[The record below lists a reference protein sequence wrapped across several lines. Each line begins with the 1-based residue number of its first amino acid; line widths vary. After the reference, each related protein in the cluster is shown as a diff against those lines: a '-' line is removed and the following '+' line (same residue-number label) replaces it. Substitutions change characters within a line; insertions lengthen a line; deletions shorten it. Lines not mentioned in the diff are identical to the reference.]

1 MAGILN
7 GMALYGGVIPY
18 GGTFL
23 IFSDYLRPAIR
34 LGALSKIKVIYVFTH
49 DSIGLGEDGPTHQ
62 PIEHLAALRTIPGI
76 IVIRP
81 ADANET
87 AVAWKTAIEHK
98 GSPVM
103 LILTR
108 QGLPV
113 LDQNKYSSAFNLLKG
128 AYILKDNDEAELI
141 LMASGSEVS
150 VALNAAELLEAEGV
164 KVRVVSFP
172 SFELFEKQD
181 AEYKESVLPS
191 NIKARVSIEAGVS
204 QCWYKYLGELG
215 EPLSI
220 EKFGASA
227 PGKIVMEK
235 YGFTPGNIVNVARRV
250 MDKIKQLSLR

>member
-1 MAGILN
+1 MASILN

-34 LGALSKIKVIYVFTH
+34 LGSLSGIKPIYVFTH

-62 PIEHLAALRTIPGI
+62 PIEHLAALRTIPK
-76 IVIRP
+76 IVLIRP

-87 AVAWKTAIEHK
+87 VVAWKIAIEHSR
-98 GSPVM
+98 SPVL

-113 LDQNKYSSAFNLLKG
+113 IDQKKYASAENVSKG
-128 AYILKDNDEAELI
+128 AYILKDTPDAKLI

-150 VALNAAELLEAEGV
+150 VSLIAAEILEKEGV

-181 AEYKESVLPS
+181 AAYKKLILPPD
-191 NIKARVSIEAGVS
+191 IKARVSVEAGVS
-204 QCWYKYLGELG
+204 QCWYKYLGDAG
-215 EPLSI
+215 EPVSI
-220 EKFGASA
+220 ERFGASA
-227 PGKIVMEK
+227 PGKILMEK
-235 YGFTPGNIVNVARRV
+235 YGITPENVAETGRRIL
-250 MDKIKQLSLR
+250 DKLKSVS